1 MKQALIT
8 LLITLAIALTGLAQ
22 SCLPDGISFHSQVD
36 IDIFPL
42 QHPNC
47 TSVEG
52 DVYLYGGDISNLQG
66 LSNLTSIGGTL
77 TITYT
82 GTLPDLSGLN
92 NLVSIGGNLVIEQT
106 TGLLTLNGLNKLA
119 TIGGKFQ
126 VWNNGSLQNCNGLG
140 ALTDIGQ
147 DLDIRDCNALQN
159 IDALLQLHTIGGS
172 LIVAYNAALQHL
184 DGLATLEKLGKNV
197 EISYNQSL
205 AHFNALGKVETV
217 EILYVLNNPALTDL
231 KGPDSLKTIKN
242 ELRIIDNPA
251 LSDLSGLSGLN
262 SVGAGLWLQNCAA
275 LTNLHGLE
283 QLASVGGALVIDNN
297 QSLVNV
303 ASLSSLTTIGAELRL
318 SQNTALLNL
327 DGLQNLD
334 SLGYSLE
341 VTGNLQLTD
350 IAGLSGLKI
359 IAGGL
364 YISGNN
370 ALTSLAGLENIT
382 SITGGDLNLTQNIAL
397 TDITALDKLQF
408 ILGGLNIVY
417 CSQLSSLVGLHNLTD
432 VGGYVQIQNNPML
445 TDLAGLFNL
454 KSVSGNLDISYNDA
468 LSNLQGLE
476 NLGYLGGEFR
486 ISHNP
491 QLSNCAAAG
500 VCDLLHIQADN
511 IFIEF
516 NSPGCN
522 SIQEVL
528 GQCPAPRPVVVS
540 VQTDPDGDCLL
551 GPGALPAGGVRVRQ
565 TALSGSL
572 RPSGDDGRIAFDFT
586 GAGTLTLSLEQFPD
600 QHWSVCETPI
610 VINPDTVSGDT
621 IRATFLLKP
630 LSACPELEVR
640 LNLPPQLGD
649 CAVASGVSV
658 STQNLG
664 AAVAKNTVT
673 GVVMPAVFELL
684 HAEPP
689 VSGQAGDTLLF
700 NLGDLAPFA
709 TGRVNL
715 TVRPKCGAFEL
726 GQTFCW
732 AALAQLDNP
741 CPVAPASEIRVSA
754 ACDGDSIRFALKNIG
769 NVPTQNLHR
778 FQLIRNKYI
787 QRTDTF
793 ALAPQATLNV
803 AVPAD
808 GATWRLEATRSDD
821 GSRTAASL
829 ETCGGFTPG
838 YLTAF
843 WQDRGPLAADFDCR
857 QMTTGFSPYTLSAVP
872 GGVGP
877 TYLLAANQ
885 AVEYTITFQNPKND
899 TVHYLAIRDALPD
912 GLDPASIQP
921 VAASHPYQW
930 QVRNDRT
937 LVVEFPGIDL
947 PDSIANPAA
956 SRGFFTFLINQMP
969 DVPAGTQLLN
979 SASLLFD
986 NTTPVV
992 QTNQYLHTIGEP
1004 FPKGQACAAGGIA
1017 FYDQGQVDQFPLS
1030 YPGCTRILGPV
1041 TIQYTAVENLDALNE
1056 VQYMEYFFADA
1067 NPYLNDLSGLQSLDT
1082 CGHIYLSKNPA
1093 LKTLHGLENLV
1104 RVNGDLYIG
1113 NESPAPDGLT
1123 GLENLQ
1129 SVGGN
1134 VSIGIAGLKNATPLG
1149 KLRSIGGDAQIGG
1162 GFAMEN
1168 LHGLENLDSVGGTF
1182 SFIYSS
1188 IISLDG
1194 LDNLRTIGGDL
1205 WLWEN
1210 PNLASIAALRQLKT
1224 IGGNFILESTAL
1236 PVLEQ
1241 LDSLTSIGGDV
1252 RVLTNP
1258 NLIKV
1263 DGLNNLKTVG
1273 SSIRVTGN
1281 LNLALFKGLNNLDSV
1296 PGDVE
1301 LVLNPLLSEMDA
1313 LQRLESVGGYF
1324 QFGNNQALVTFGGLD
1339 SLRHVGGSFVVGAND
1354 NLNYFNGFHNL
1365 ISVGNT
1371 FSIGDNPKLIDLF
1384 GFEQLDSVGGSVRIA
1399 QNPTLNNLE
1408 DLRSLR
1414 TVGGDFDLVGN
1425 YKLVNLDSLIHLRG
1439 IGGYLRIESNDLLKD
1454 LKGLSQLDSIGGDLS
1469 IRLTASLRSLDG
1481 LQLLQKIPG
1490 RLFIEGNHSLFDL
1503 TGLNNVRAIDGEV
1516 YLYNNPAMAD
1526 LSGLNSL
1533 KTIGG
1538 NFTTRYNAKLNNF
1551 AALTKLQSIAGD
1563 FWVSNHD
1570 ALKSFAGL
1578 DSLKTIGGNAVIEAN
1593 YNLKSLEGW
1602 GSLSTVGDWL
1612 YIDQY
1617 NGLTKLGALNQLS
1630 SVKGIHI
1637 YDNPYLEELD
1647 GLNQLEAM
1655 PFDLRI
1661 YNNPALKK
1669 LNGLGNLKSVGV
1681 LMRLDNNKALE
1692 NLDALKNLSSVG
1704 ESLIISHCD
1713 SLMSLVGLNS
1723 LASVGWAL
1731 DISQNGRLSTLNGL
1745 EGLGSIGNNLY
1756 IYNNAILSTIEALKN
1771 VQSIG
1776 GDQVFIAENPLL
1788 SDCSIYP
1795 VCQFLIDMQGTANI
1809 HSNAP
1814 GCATPA
1820 EVEAYC
1826 DHTPVHVRVLLDND
1840 GDCLPG
1846 AADTPA
1852 ADVQVYLSGSHQ
1864 MVLRPSGADGLA
1876 DFKYLEQGPLTLHLP
1891 QFPTANWAVCQDVVH
1906 LTPGASQDTLYGT
1919 FLLKP
1924 LVQCSEL
1931 TTTLELPTVFR
1942 SCLLTS
1948 NVLVSVKNTGTVPAE
1963 DVLTAVVMPPVFQVI
1978 KTEPPVAG
1986 QSGDTLLFALD
1997 NLKPLEK
2004 ATVKLTVQTKCDT
2017 FLLGQTLCWEA
2028 FAGAANTCPGTQPA
2042 FSEVHLK
2049 AACLAGT
2056 GVRFTLTNTG
2066 DAPTQGPHRYTVY
2079 KNATVVQEQPFNL
2092 NAHDSLTVDLPADG
2106 ATWRMEATKLDDGSL
2121 TAAAL
2126 ENCGGLT
2133 SGLVNAF
2140 WLEKGPPAYD
2150 FACAEV
2156 VGSFDPNQKT
2166 AVPGGAG
2173 TGNAL
2178 PPNRPL
2184 QYTIDFQ
2191 NTGTDTA
2198 FRVLLRDILPGSL
2211 DIATFRPLGSSHPC
2225 AWEIHG
2231 MDTLEVLFYPI
2242 ALPDSNVNEPASHGY
2257 FSFEMGQKP
2266 DLPDGTTLENTAAIV
2281 FDYNPPIGTNTVR
2294 HTVGRTTVR
2303 ADEPQPYGRLWEI
2316 LGNPGHTRI
2325 TFRALEWIAGQKQ
2338 FDLYGPDGRLVRTV
2352 QFADQSFEFLRAE
2365 LPDGLYFF
2373 RIRDQQGRV
2382 FSGRVVVY

>member
-8 LLITLAIALTGLAQ
+8 LLITLAIALTGRAQ
-22 SCLPDGISFHSQVD
+22 SCLPDGISFSYQAD
-36 IDIFPL
+36 IDNF
-42 QHPNC
+42 QNQYPNC

-52 DVYLYGGDISNLQG
+52 DVYIAGGDISNLQG
-66 LSNLTSIGGTL
+66 LSNLTSVGGTL

-82 GTLPDLSGLN
+82 ANLPDLTGLG
-92 NLVSIGGNLVIEQT
+92 NLTSLGGDLVIEQT
-106 TGLLTLNGLNKLA
+106 TGLLTLNGLDKLA
-119 TIGGKFQ
+119 TIGGKLQ
-126 VWNNGSLQNCNGLG
+126 VWNNGGLQNCNGLG
-140 ALTDIGQ
+140 ALTGIGQ

-184 DGLATLEKLGKNV
+184 DGLAKLEKLGKTV

-231 KGPDSLKTIKN
+231 KGPDSLKTVKN

-251 LSDLSGLSGLN
+251 LSDLSGLSHLN

-275 LTNLHGLE
+275 LTDLHGLE

-297 QSLVNV
+297 QSLVSV
-303 ASLSSLTTIGAELRL
+303 AALSSLTTIGAELRI
-318 SQNTALLNL
+318 SQNTSLLNL

-341 VTGNLQLTD
+341 VTGNLQLSD
-350 IAGLSGLKI
+350 IAGLSGLRWLN
-359 IAGGL
+359 GGL
-364 YISGNN
+364 YIAGNP
-370 ALTSLAGLENIT
+370 ALLNLDGLEHVKRV
-382 SITGGDLNLTQNIAL
+382 GYGDLVIVSNTAL
-397 TDITALDKLQF
+397 NDLTALDSLQE
-408 ILGGLNIVY
+408 IISGLRILDCPQLTDLTGLDHLNRVGGYLSIQTNMQLTDLTGLGGLRELGGDFDISANPV
-417 CSQLSSLVGLHNLTD
+417 LNSLKGLDHLGV
-432 VGGYVQIQNNPML
+432 VGGSFRVTQNPL
-445 TDLAGLFNL
+445 
-454 KSVSGNLDISYNDA
+454 
-468 LSNLQGLE
+468 LSD
-476 NLGYLGGEFR
+476 
-486 ISHNP
+486 
-491 QLSNCAAAG
+491 CAVAG
-500 VCDLLHIQADN
+500 VCEQLHVQPDN
-511 IFIEF
+511 VIIES
-516 NSPGCN
+516 NAPGCN
-522 SIQEVL
+522 SAAEVL
-528 GQCPAPRPVVVS
+528 GVCTPPRPLVVTVL
-540 VQTDPDGDCLL
+540 TDPDGDCQP
-551 GPGALPAGGVRVRQ
+551 GPAVLPARGVRVRAQ
-565 TALSGSL
+565 GLSSAL
-572 RPSGDDGRIAFDFT
+572 RACGDDGRAVFD
-586 GAGTLTLSLEQFPD
+586 LSGSDKIELFLARFPEE
-600 QHWSVCETPI
+600 HWSVCTNPI
-610 VINPDTVSGDT
+610 EILPDTVSGDT

-732 AALAQLDNP
+732 AALAQLENP
-741 CPVAPASEIRVSA
+741 CPAAPASEIRVSA
-754 ACDGDSIRFALKNIG
+754 ACDGDSIRFTLKNTG
-769 NVPTQNLHR
+769 NAPTQNLHR

-787 QRTDTF
+787 QRVDTF
-793 ALAPQATLNV
+793 ALAPQATLSV

-808 GATWRLEATRSDD
+808 GAAWRLEATRSDD

-857 QMTTGFSPYTLSAVP
+857 QMTAGFSPYTLSAVP

-885 AVEYTITFQNPKND
+885 AVEYTITFQNPKSD

-912 GLDPASIQP
+912 GLDPASVHP

-947 PDSIANPAA
+947 PDSNANPAA

-969 DVPAGTQLLN
+969 DVPAGTQLVN

-986 NTTPVV
+986 NTSPVV
-992 QTNQYLHTIGEP
+992 QTNPYLHTIGEP
-1004 FPKGQACAAGGIA
+1004 FPKGHACASDGIK
-1017 FYDQGQVDQFPLS
+1017 FYNQFQVDRFPVD

-1056 VQYMEYFFADA
+1056 VQYMEYFFADD
-1067 NPYLNDLSGLQSLDT
+1067 NPNLNDLSGLQSLDT
-1082 CGHIYLSKNPA
+1082 CGSFYLSKNPA
-1093 LKTLHGLENLV
+1093 LKTLHGLESLV
-1104 RVNGDLYIG
+1104 RINGDLNIG

-1210 PNLASIAALRQLKT
+1210 PNLASIAALRRLKT

-1281 LNLALFKGLNNLDSV
+1281 LKLALFKGLNNLDSV

-1301 LVLNPLLSEMDA
+1301 LVLNPLLGEMDA

-1339 SLRHVGGSFVVGAND
+1339 SLRHVGGSFAVGAND

-1384 GFEQLDSVGGSVRIA
+1384 GFEQLDSVGGSVSFA

-1408 DLRSLR
+1408 DLRSLC

-1425 YKLVNLDSLIHLRG
+1425 YQLVNLDSLIHLRG
-1439 IGGYLRIESNDLLKD
+1439 IGGYLHIESNDLLKD
-1454 LKGLSQLDSIGGDLS
+1454 LKGLSQIDSIGGDLS
-1469 IRLTASLRSLDG
+1469 IRLNASLRSLDG

-1490 RLFIEGNHSLFDL
+1490 RLFIEGNDSLFDL

-1526 LSGLNSL
+1526 LNGLNNL
-1533 KTIGG
+1533 KTIGE
-1538 NFTTRYNAKLNNF
+1538 NFTTRYNAKLKNF
-1551 AALTKLQSIAGD
+1551 AGLTKLQSITGD
-1563 FWVSNHD
+1563 FWVGNHD
-1570 ALKSFAGL
+1570 ALESFAGL
-1578 DSLKTIGGNAVIEAN
+1578 DSLKTIGGSAVVEAN
-1593 YNLKSLEGW
+1593 FNLKSLEGW

-1612 YIDQY
+1612 YIEQY
-1617 NGLTKLGALNQLS
+1617 NGLTKLGSLNQLS
-1630 SVKGIHI
+1630 SVKGIQI

-1655 PFDLRI
+1655 PYDLRI

-1681 LMRLDNNKALE
+1681 LMQLDNNRALE
-1692 NLDALKNLSSVG
+1692 NLDELKSLSSIG
-1704 ESLIISHCD
+1704 ESLVISHND
-1713 SLMSLVGLNS
+1713 SLMSLAGLNS

-1756 IYNNAILSTIEALKN
+1756 IYNNAILSNIEGLKN
-1771 VQSIG
+1771 VQSID
-1776 GDQVFIAENPLL
+1776 GDQVVIAENPLL

-1795 VCQFLIDMQGTANI
+1795 VCQFLIDMPGTVNI
-1809 HSNAP
+1809 SGNAP

-1826 DHTPVHVRVLLDND
+1826 EHTPVHVRVLLDND
-1840 GDCLPG
+1840 SDCLPG

-1948 NVLVSVKNTGTVPAE
+1948 NVSVSVKNTGTVPAE
-1963 DVLTAVVMPPVFQVI
+1963 GVLTAVVMPPVFQVI

-1986 QSGDTLLFALD
+1986 QSGDTLWFALD

-2028 FAGAANTCPGTQPA
+2028 FAGAANTCSGTQPA
-2042 FSEVHLK
+2042 FSEVHIK

-2079 KNATVVQEQPFNL
+2079 KNTTVVQEQPFSL

-2133 SGLVNAF
+2133 PGLVNAF

-2150 FACAEV
+2150 FACTEV

-2173 TGNAL
+2173 MDNVL

-2225 AWEIHG
+2225 TWEIHG

-2257 FSFEMGQKP
+2257 FSFEIGQKP
-2266 DLPDGTTLENTAAIV
+2266 DLPDGTALENTAAIV

-2325 TFRALEWIAGQKQ
+2325 TFRALEWIAGEKQ
-2338 FDLYGPDGRLVRTV
+2338 FDLYSPDGRLVRTV

-2373 RIRDQQGRV
+2373 RIRDQQSRV